1 VNLIYLLAVSGNV
14 FLLGEVNRLALELMK
29 TLVGLLTKKLLSLV
43 AVTFVAVIPDSLE
56 LLVLGFALILAFKMG
71 LNREA
76 DLVVLF
82 QLVLVTVVLLGMVEA
97 SERSQLVEQRQTGRL
112 AGFVVGNLVTV
123 NRALLVLVTVEV
135 GVMVAITISIR
146 LITVAFFLLVALV
159 PVVRFIRVK
168 LGIAQFVIFTI
179 LTIALL
185 VVLVFVLAFNTF
197 AAGILSVF
205 TILTL
210 ALVVLVATSI
220 ELVTTGIVLVTE
232 SIVLVLARVEKDR
245 FRIILVFIARFIISI
260 TVGVSVFTVFTIAFK
275 IKVEVLVQLVR
286 IAAGVEAVVLV
297 GLHASDIIIIAL
309 FIAVF
314 TIAF

>member
-1 VNLIYLLAVSGNV
+1 
-14 FLLGEVNRLALELMK
+14 LLGEVNRLALELMK

-76 DLVVLF
+76 DLVVL
-82 QLVLVTVVLLGMVEA
+82 VLVTVVLLGMVEA
-97 SERSQLVEQRQTGRL
+97 SERSQLVEQRHMGRL
-112 AGFVVGNLVTV
+112 ARLVVGNLVTV
-123 NRALLVLVTVEV
+123 NRALLVLVTAEV
-135 GVMVAITISIR
+135 GVTVAIAISIK
-146 LITVAFFLLVALV
+146 LITVAFILLVALV
-159 PVVRFIRVK
+159 PVVRFVRVK
-168 LGIAQFVIFTI
+168 LGVAQFVIFTI

-185 VVLVFVLAFNTF
+185 VVLVFILAFNTF
-197 AAGILSVF
+197 TTGILSVF

-260 TVGVSVFTVFTIAFK
+260 TVSVSVFAVFAIAFR

-286 IAAGVEAVVLV
+286 IAAGVEPVVLV